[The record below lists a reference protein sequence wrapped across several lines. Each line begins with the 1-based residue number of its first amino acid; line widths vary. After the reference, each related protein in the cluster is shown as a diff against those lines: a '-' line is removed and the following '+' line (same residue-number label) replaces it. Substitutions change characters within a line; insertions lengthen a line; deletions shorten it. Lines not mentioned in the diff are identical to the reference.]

1 MVKINKMVIVLVLFI
16 IGLAAF
22 FSFNYLSDETVKV
35 KTAEASLGEITQSI
49 SYAGSI
55 DSPRRVKVGSKIA
68 GRVAAVLFDELDEV
82 REGQVLIKLEDAE
95 LKAQLSQAQEAL
107 NQAQINLVTIEKNLT
122 RVKEL
127 FKKGFVSTE
136 QLDTAQ
142 QAYDVGRALIKQ
154 NQANHA
160 FIRARLGSTTLTA
173 PLSGTIVSKNV
184 TVGEIVAGALGGGN
198 FSVPT
203 PMAEVADLSNLEVH
217 ADIDEVDISKV
228 HVEQEAL
235 ITVDA
240 YPDKTFKGVVREIAS
255 ATVSRRDV
263 GITYQVKVHIINPE
277 KILKLGMTANLDF
290 LLENSG
296 QILTIPKSA
305 ILVQGD
311 EQIVLIIKDQQVF
324 KRTVEIGMEGEEFI
338 EITAGLQPGEE
349 VVTSII
355 TDSTEAA
362 GGLPFGNQG
371 IIPDDILSKLEDGQS
386 VIIVP

>member
-127 FKKGFVSTE
+127 FKKGFASTE
-136 QLDTAQ
+136 QLETAQ

-154 NQANHA
+154 SQANHA

-184 TVGEIVAGALGGGN
+184 TVGEIVAGALGGGT

-203 PMAEVADLSNLEVH
+203 PIAEIADLNNLEVYV
-217 ADIDEVDISKV
+217 DVDEVDISKV

-255 ATVSRRDV
+255 ATVGRRDV
-263 GITYQVKVHIINPE
+263 GITYRVKVHITTPD

-296 QILTIPKSA
+296 QILTVPKSA
-305 ILVQGD
+305 VLVQGD
-311 EQIVLIIKDQQVF
+311 EQIVLIIQDQQVF
-324 KRTVEIGMEGEEFI
+324 KRTVEIGMEGEEFM
-338 EITAGLQPGEE
+338 EITAGLQPGEQII
-349 VVTSII
+349 TAII
-355 TDSTEAA
+355 TDSIEAA

-371 IIPDDILSKLEDGQS
+371 IIPDDILAKLEDGQP

>member
-1 MVKINKMVIVLVLFI
+1 MVKINKMFIVIVVCI
-16 IGLAAF
+16 IVLAALY
-22 FSFNYLSDETVKV
+22 SFNYLSEETVKV
-35 KTAEASLGEITQSI
+35 KTAEAALGEITQSI

-55 DSPRRVKVGSKIA
+55 NSPRRVKVGSKIA

-82 REGQVLIKLEDAE
+82 RADQVLIKLEDAE

-127 FKKGFVSTE
+127 FKKGFASTE
-136 QLDTAQ
+136 QLETAQ
-142 QAYDVGRALIKQ
+142 QAYDVGEALIKQ

-160 FIRARLGSTTLTA
+160 FIRARLGSTIIAA
-173 PLSGTIVSKNV
+173 PISGTIVSKNV
-184 TVGEIVAGALGGGN
+184 TVGEIVAGPLGGGS

-217 ADIDEVDISKV
+217 ADVDEVDISKV

-240 YPDKTFKGVVREIAS
+240 YPDKTFKGVVREIAA

-263 GITYQVKVHIINPE
+263 GITYRVKVHIINPE

-296 QILTIPKSA
+296 QILTVPKSA

>member
-1 MVKINKMVIVLVLFI
+1 MAKINKIFIGLVLFI
-16 IGLAAF
+16 IVLAAL
-22 FSFNYLSDETVKV
+22 FSLNYVSDETVRV

-55 DSPRRVKVGSKIA
+55 DSPRRVKVGSEIA

-82 REGQVLIKLEDAE
+82 HAGQVLIKLEDDE
-95 LKAQLSQAQEAL
+95 LKAQLSQAQEGL

-122 RVKEL
+122 RAKEL
-127 FKKGFVSTE
+127 FKKGFASTE
-136 QLDTAQ
+136 QLETAQ

-160 FIRARLGSTTLTA
+160 FIRARLGATTITA

-203 PMAEVADLSNLEVH
+203 PIAEIADLSNLEVY
-217 ADIDEVDISKV
+217 ADVDEVDISKV
-228 HVEQEAL
+228 HVGQEAL

-240 YPDKTFKGVVREIAS
+240 YPSKTFKGVVREIAS
-255 ATVSRRDV
+255 ATVGRRDV
-263 GITYQVKVHIINPE
+263 GITYRVKVHITNPD

-296 QILTIPKSA
+296 QILTVPKSA
-305 ILVQGD
+305 VLVQGD
-311 EQIVLIIKDQQVF
+311 KQIALIVKDQQVF

-338 EITAGLQPGEE
+338 EITAGLQPGEQII
-349 VVTSII
+349 TAII
-355 TDSTEAA
+355 TDAFEAA

-371 IIPDDILSKLEDGQS
+371 VIPGDILSQLEDGQT
-386 VIIVP
+386 VVIVP

>member
-1 MVKINKMVIVLVLFI
+1 MTKTKKVFLVLVLVI
-16 IGLAAF
+16 IVLAALYA
-22 FSFNYLSDETVKV
+22 FNYLSDETVKV

-82 REGQVLIKLEDAE
+82 REGQVLIKLEDDE

-107 NQAQINLVTIEKNLT
+107 NQSQINLVTIEKNLT

-127 FKKGFVSTE
+127 SKKGFASTE
-136 QLDTAQ
+136 QLETAQ

-154 NQANHA
+154 SQANHA
-160 FIRARLGSTTLTA
+160 FIRARLGGTTITA
-173 PLSGTIVSKNV
+173 PLSGTVVSKNV
-184 TVGEIVAGALGGGN
+184 TVGEIVAGALGGGT

-203 PMAEVADLSNLEVH
+203 PIAEIADLNNLEVY
-217 ADIDEVDISKV
+217 ADVDEVDISKV
-228 HVEQEAL
+228 HLEQEAL

-255 ATVSRRDV
+255 ATVGRRDV
-263 GITYQVKVHIINPE
+263 GITYRVKVHITTPD

-296 QILTIPKSA
+296 QILTVPKSA
-305 ILVQGD
+305 VLVQGN

-338 EITAGLQPGEE
+338 EITAGLQPGEQII
-349 VVTSII
+349 TAII
-355 TDSTEAA
+355 TDATEAA

>member
-1 MVKINKMVIVLVLFI
+1 MTKTKKVFIVLVLFI

-55 DSPRRVKVGSKIA
+55 ASPRRVKVGSKIA

-82 REGQVLIKLEDAE
+82 RAGQVLIKLEDAE

-184 TVGEIVAGALGGGN
+184 TVGEIVAGALGGGT

-203 PMAEVADLSNLEVH
+203 PIAEIADLNNLEVYV
-217 ADIDEVDISKV
+217 DVDEVDISKV

-240 YPDKTFKGVVREIAS
+240 YPDKTFK
-255 ATVSRRDV
+255 
-263 GITYQVKVHIINPE
+263 
-277 KILKLGMTANLDF
+277 
-290 LLENSG
+290 
-296 QILTIPKSA
+296 
-305 ILVQGD
+305 
-311 EQIVLIIKDQQVF
+311 
-324 KRTVEIGMEGEEFI
+324 
-338 EITAGLQPGEE
+338 
-349 VVTSII
+349 
-355 TDSTEAA
+355 
-362 GGLPFGNQG
+362 
-371 IIPDDILSKLEDGQS
+371 
-386 VIIVP
+386 

>member
-1 MVKINKMVIVLVLFI
+1 MTKTKKVFIVLVLLI
-16 IGLAAF
+16 IVLAAL

-127 FKKGFVSTE
+127 FKKGFASTE
-136 QLDTAQ
+136 QLETAQ

-184 TVGEIVAGALGGGN
+184 TVGEIVAGALGGGT

-203 PMAEVADLSNLEVH
+203 PIAEIADLNNLEVYV
-217 ADIDEVDISKV
+217 DVDEVDISKV

-255 ATVSRRDV
+255 ATVGRRDV
-263 GITYQVKVHIINPE
+263 GITYRVKVHITTPD

-296 QILTIPKSA
+296 QILTVPKSA
-305 ILVQGD
+305 VLVQGD
-311 EQIVLIIKDQQVF
+311 EQIVLIIQDQQVF
-324 KRTVEIGMEGEEFI
+324 KRTVEIGMEGEEFM
-338 EITAGLQPGEE
+338 EITAGLQPGEQII
-349 VVTSII
+349 TAII
-355 TDSTEAA
+355 TDSIEAA

-371 IIPDDILSKLEDGQS
+371 IIPDDILAKLEDGQP

>member
-1 MVKINKMVIVLVLFI
+1 MVKINKMFIVLVLFI
-16 IGLAAF
+16 IVLAALF
-22 FSFNYLSDETVKV
+22 YLNYLPDETVKV

-55 DSPRRVKVGSKIA
+55 DSPRRVKVGSEIA

-82 REGQVLIKLEDAE
+82 RAGQVLIKLEDDE

-127 FKKGFVSTE
+127 FKKGFASTE
-136 QLDTAQ
+136 QLETAQ

-154 NQANHA
+154 SQANHA
-160 FIRARLGSTTLTA
+160 FIRARLGATTITA

-203 PMAEVADLSNLEVH
+203 PIAEIADLSNLEVY
-217 ADIDEVDISKV
+217 ADVDEVDISKI
-228 HVEQEAL
+228 HLEQEAL

-240 YPDKTFKGVVREIAS
+240 YPSKTFKGVVREIAS
-255 ATVSRRDV
+255 ATVGRRDV
-263 GITYQVKVHIINPE
+263 GITYRVKVHITTPD

-296 QILTIPKSA
+296 QILTVPKSA
-305 ILVQGD
+305 VLVQGD

-338 EITAGLQPGEE
+338 EITSGLQPGEQII
-349 VVTSII
+349 TAII
-355 TDSTEAA
+355 TDATEAA

-371 IIPDDILSKLEDGQS
+371 IIPDDILSQLEDGQT
-386 VIIVP
+386 VVIVP

>member
-1 MVKINKMVIVLVLFI
+1 MTKTKKVFIVLVLLI
-16 IGLAAF
+16 IVLAAL

-82 REGQVLIKLEDAE
+82 HAGQVLIKLEDAE

-184 TVGEIVAGALGGGN
+184 TVGEIVAGALGGGT

-203 PMAEVADLSNLEVH
+203 PIAEIADLSNLEVY
-217 ADIDEVDISKV
+217 ADVDEVDISKV

-255 ATVSRRDV
+255 ATVGRRDV
-263 GITYQVKVHIINPE
+263 GITYRVKVHITTPD

-296 QILTIPKSA
+296 QILTVPKSA
-305 ILVQGD
+305 VLVQGD
-311 EQIVLIIKDQQVF
+311 EQIVLIIQDQQVF

-338 EITAGLQPGEE
+338 EITAGLQPGEQII
-349 VVTSII
+349 TAII

-371 IIPDDILSKLEDGQS
+371 IIPDDILAKLEDGQS

>member
-1 MVKINKMVIVLVLFI
+1 MVKINKMFIVLVLFI
-16 IGLAAF
+16 IVLAALF
-22 FSFNYLSDETVKV
+22 YLNYLPDETVKV

-55 DSPRRVKVGSKIA
+55 DSPRRVKVGSEIA

-82 REGQVLIKLEDAE
+82 RAGQVLIKLEDDE

-127 FKKGFVSTE
+127 FKKGFASTE
-136 QLDTAQ
+136 QLETAQ

-160 FIRARLGSTTLTA
+160 FIRARLGATTITA

-203 PMAEVADLSNLEVH
+203 PIAEIADLSNLEVY
-217 ADIDEVDISKV
+217 ADVDEVDISKV
-228 HVEQEAL
+228 HLEQEAL

-240 YPDKTFKGVVREIAS
+240 YPSKTFKGVVREIAS
-255 ATVSRRDV
+255 ATVGRRDV
-263 GITYQVKVHIINPE
+263 GITYRVKVHITTPD

-296 QILTIPKSA
+296 QILTVPKSA
-305 ILVQGD
+305 VLVQGD

-324 KRTVEIGMEGEEFI
+324 KRAVEIGMEGEEFI
-338 EITAGLQPGEE
+338 EITSGLQPGEQII
-349 VVTSII
+349 TAII
-355 TDSTEAA
+355 TDATEAA

-371 IIPDDILSKLEDGQS
+371 IIPDDILSQLEDGQT
-386 VIIVP
+386 VVIVP

>member
-1 MVKINKMVIVLVLFI
+1 MTKTKKVFIVLVLLI
-16 IGLAAF
+16 IVLAAL

-82 REGQVLIKLEDAE
+82 HAGQVLIKLEDAE

-263 GITYQVKVHIINPE
+263 GITYRVKVHIINPE

-296 QILTIPKSA
+296 QILTVPKSA

>member
-1 MVKINKMVIVLVLFI
+1 MFIVLVLCI
-16 IGLAAF
+16 IVLAALF
-22 FSFNYLSDETVKV
+22 YLNYLPDEMVKV

-55 DSPRRVKVGSKIA
+55 DSPRRVKVGSEIA

-82 REGQVLIKLEDAE
+82 RAGQALIKLEDDE

-127 FKKGFVSTE
+127 FKKGFASTE
-136 QLDTAQ
+136 QLETAQ

-154 NQANHA
+154 SQANHA
-160 FIRARLGSTTLTA
+160 FIRARLGATTITA

-203 PMAEVADLSNLEVH
+203 PIAEIADLSNLEVY
-217 ADIDEVDISKV
+217 ADVDEVDISKI
-228 HVEQEAL
+228 HLEQEAL

-240 YPDKTFKGVVREIAS
+240 YPSKTFKGVVRAIAS
-255 ATVSRRDV
+255 STVGRRDV
-263 GITYQVKVHIINPE
+263 GITYRVKVHITTPD

-296 QILTIPKSA
+296 QILTVPKSA
-305 ILVQGD
+305 VLVQGD

-338 EITAGLQPGEE
+338 EITSGLQPGEQII
-349 VVTSII
+349 TAII
-355 TDSTEAA
+355 TDATEAA

-371 IIPDDILSKLEDGQS
+371 IIPDDILSQLEDGQT
-386 VIIVP
+386 VVIVP

>member
-1 MVKINKMVIVLVLFI
+1 MVKINKMFIVLVLFI
-16 IGLAAF
+16 IVLAALF
-22 FSFNYLSDETVKV
+22 YLNYLPDETVKV

-55 DSPRRVKVGSKIA
+55 DSPRRVKVGSEIA

-82 REGQVLIKLEDAE
+82 HAGQVLIKLEDDE
-95 LKAQLSQAQEAL
+95 LKAQLSQAQEGL

-122 RVKEL
+122 RAKEL
-127 FKKGFVSTE
+127 FKKGFASTE
-136 QLDTAQ
+136 QLETAQ
-142 QAYDVGRALIKQ
+142 QAYDVGRAMIKQ
-154 NQANHA
+154 SQANHA
-160 FIRARLGSTTLTA
+160 FIRARLGATTITA

-184 TVGEIVAGALGGGN
+184 TVGEIVAGALGGGT

-203 PMAEVADLSNLEVH
+203 PIAEIADLSNLEVY
-217 ADIDEVDISKV
+217 ADVDEVDISKV
-228 HVEQEAL
+228 HLDQEAL

-240 YPDKTFKGVVREIAS
+240 YPSKTFKGVVREIAS
-255 ATVSRRDV
+255 ATVGRRDV
-263 GITYQVKVHIINPE
+263 GITYRVKVHITNPD

-296 QILTIPKSA
+296 QILTVPKSA
-305 ILVQGD
+305 VLVQGD

-338 EITAGLQPGEE
+338 EITAGLQPGEQII
-349 VVTSII
+349 TAII
-355 TDSTEAA
+355 TDATEAA

-371 IIPDDILSKLEDGQS
+371 IIPDDILSQLEDGQT
-386 VIIVP
+386 VVIVP

>member
-1 MVKINKMVIVLVLFI
+1 MVKINKMFIVLVLFI
-16 IGLAAF
+16 IVLAALF
-22 FSFNYLSDETVKV
+22 YLNYLPDETVKV

-55 DSPRRVKVGSKIA
+55 DSPRRAKVGSEIA

-82 REGQVLIKLEDAE
+82 RTGQVLIKLEDDE

-127 FKKGFVSTE
+127 FKKGFASTE
-136 QLDTAQ
+136 QLETAQ
-142 QAYDVGRALIKQ
+142 QAYDVGKALIKQ
-154 NQANHA
+154 SQANHA
-160 FIRARLGSTTLTA
+160 FIRARLGATTITA

-203 PMAEVADLSNLEVH
+203 PIAEIADLSNLEVY
-217 ADIDEVDISKV
+217 ADVDEVDISKI
-228 HVEQEAL
+228 HLEQEAL

-240 YPDKTFKGVVREIAS
+240 YPSKTFKGVVREIAS
-255 ATVSRRDV
+255 ATVGRRDV
-263 GITYQVKVHIINPE
+263 GITYRVKVHVTTPD
-277 KILKLGMTANLDF
+277 KLLKLGMTANLDF

-296 QILTIPKSA
+296 QILTVPKSA
-305 ILVQGD
+305 VLVQGD

-324 KRTVEIGMEGEEFI
+324 KRAVEIGMEGEEFI
-338 EITAGLQPGEE
+338 EITSGLQPGEQII
-349 VVTSII
+349 TAII
-355 TDSTEAA
+355 TDATEAA

-371 IIPDDILSKLEDGQS
+371 IIPDDILSQLEDGQT
-386 VIIVP
+386 VVIVP

>member
-1 MVKINKMVIVLVLFI
+1 MAKINKMFIVLILFI
-16 IGLAAF
+16 IVLAALF
-22 FSFNYLSDETVKV
+22 YLNYSSDETVKV

-55 DSPRRVKVGSKIA
+55 DSPRRVKVGSEIA

-82 REGQVLIKLEDAE
+82 HAGQVLIKLEDDE
-95 LKAQLSQAQEAL
+95 LKAQLSQAQEGL

-122 RVKEL
+122 RAKEL
-127 FKKGFVSTE
+127 FKKGFASTE
-136 QLDTAQ
+136 QLETAQ

-160 FIRARLGSTTLTA
+160 FIRARLGATTITA

-203 PMAEVADLSNLEVH
+203 PIAEIADMSNLEVY
-217 ADIDEVDISKV
+217 ADVDEVDISKV
-228 HVEQEAL
+228 HLDQEAL

-240 YPDKTFKGVVREIAS
+240 YPSKTFKGVVREIAS
-255 ATVSRRDV
+255 ATVGRRDV
-263 GITYQVKVHIINPE
+263 GITYRVKVHITNPD

-296 QILTIPKSA
+296 QILTVPKSA
-305 ILVQGD
+305 VLVQGD
-311 EQIVLIIKDQQVF
+311 KQIALIVKDQQVF

-338 EITAGLQPGEE
+338 EITAGLQPGEQII
-349 VVTSII
+349 TAII
-355 TDSTEAA
+355 TDAFEAA

-371 IIPDDILSKLEDGQS
+371 IIPGDILSQLEDGQT
-386 VIIVP
+386 VVIVP